1 MKIMYQALFLFLQI
15 SSFLQMKKLGHRF
28 LSYKGDRPIKLNA
41 GIHFNFRFTKWN
53 FIFVF

>member
-28 LSYKGDRPIKLNA
+28 LSYKGDRPIKLKA
-41 GIHFNFRFTKWN
+41 GIHFNFRFTKWS